1 MKEAASSGDELER
14 LMAGAVNAEKAA
26 RGPRR
31 GDRAMAEIERKIAD
45 VEKGGVQPGGGRL
58 RAAAAGSSS
67 APALSTGDIKTVMA
81 GVQKQMNTC
90 FRQHGKAGQA
100 DVKVEVAPDGS
111 VPGALIRGEFAGTPT
126 GACVQAKIKE
136 ATFPASSGLRFDYRL
151 SVR

>member
-1 MKEAASSGDELER
+1 MS
-14 LMAGAVNAEKAA
+14 
-26 RGPRR
+26 
-31 GDRAMAEIERKIAD
+31 
-45 VEKGGVQPGGGRL
+45 
-58 RAAAAGSSS
+58 
-67 APALSTGDIKTVMA
+67 

-90 FRQHGKAGQA
+90 FRQHGKAGLA

>member
-1 MKEAASSGDELER
+1 
-14 LMAGAVNAEKAA
+14 
-26 RGPRR
+26 
-31 GDRAMAEIERKIAD
+31 
-45 VEKGGVQPGGGRL
+45 
-58 RAAAAGSSS
+58 
-67 APALSTGDIKTVMA
+67 MA

-90 FRQHGKAGQA
+90 FRQHGKAGPA